1 MMEDSK
7 KSGREKQLI
16 TFLEE
21 TKSGKYVPIDEVL
34 LSHLRVI
41 EQDETVELPQ
51 DDYYYSV
58 G

>member
-1 MMEDSK
+1 MEDSK
-7 KSGREKQLI
+7 KSGQEKQLI
-16 TFLEE
+16 TFLEQ

-34 LSHLRVI
+34 LSHLRVT

>member
-1 MMEDSK
+1 MEDSK

-34 LSHLRVI
+34 LSQLRII